1 MLGSEPIAI
10 LFGGPSRERLVS
22 VATAQA
28 LHAALPK
35 ADLWFWD
42 INDTVYD
49 ISPDELLAH
58 KQVFEIPFQ
67 TDNDAFGNIDQALD
81 RARDEGR
88 IMVFALHGGPAENG
102 ELPLMCETRGVAF
115 TGAGSSAGNIGFNK
129 GSAKRFAELTGLTV
143 LPSIQLHEMEDAL
156 ARYETLIAKPLRDG
170 SSYGLIVVRSQDD
183 IEAVRA
189 AARLEDYLI
198 EPFIVGVEATCGVL
212 EQLDGSVIALPP
224 IETITASGVLDY
236 TAKYLAPTTQ
246 DICPGRF
253 TPAVSKKLMDH
264 AVAAHKA
271 MSCAGYSRSDFI
283 VKNDD
288 VVFLELNTM
297 PGLSR
302 ASAFPVSLRAEG
314 ISFVDFLDGQIAL
327 AKKRAGRPYRVM

>member
-1 MLGSEPIAI
+1 MSTARSVTI

-28 LHAALPK
+28 LHVALPH
-35 ADLWFWD
+35 ADLWFWNTD
-42 INDTVYD
+42 DTVHVV
-49 ISPDELLAH
+49 PPEELLAH
-58 KQVFEIPFQ
+58 AQVFETPFEPKG
-67 TDNDAFGNIDQALD
+67 AGFGDINRALDQAKTESRVMLF
-81 RARDEGR
+81 G
-88 IMVFALHGGPAENG
+88 LHGGPAENG
-102 ELPLMCETRGVAF
+102 ELPLMCEIRRLAF
-115 TGAGSSAGNIGFNK
+115 TGAGSAAGNIAFNK
-129 GSAKRFAELTGLTV
+129 GAAKRFASLAGLTV
-143 LPSIQLHEMEDAL
+143 LPNIQLDEMERAL
-156 ARYETLIAKPLRDG
+156 GEYDTLLAKPLRDG
-170 SSYGLIVVRSQDD
+170 SSYGLTIVRTPDD

-189 AARLEDYLI
+189 VAKLEDYLV

-212 EQLDGSVIALPP
+212 EQPDGSVIALPP

-253 TPAVSKKLMDH
+253 APNISEKLMED
-264 AVAAHKA
+264 ALTAHKA

-283 VKNDD
+283 VRDNE

-302 ASAFPVSLRAEG
+302 ASAYPVSLRAQD
-314 ISFVDFLDGQIAL
+314 ISFGEFLDGQIAL
-327 AKKRAGRPYRVM
+327 ARKRAGQSQHF